1 MCNFCT
7 IINADKIHLFTDS
20 EVENYLYQLFQGNIS
35 INSLDVESYNKI
47 SEKLTEGVFKGFGKD
62 ISNVDFDT
70 PDYKML
76 ASLRE
81 NVYVFSGAKQYQQ
94 VRELS
99 ALLTNDKGLV
109 SFNDFKKVAL
119 PKFQD
124 YNENYLR
131 AEYNSAVAQSQSARN
146 WMTIEQDKE
155 EYPQLQYETIGD
167 GRVRP
172 QHAILDGIIRPVN
185 DKFWDTNYPPNDWN
199 CRCEVMQVVGGVN
212 TPKANLPK
220 ITETEVPE
228 IFRFNAGKK
237 RIVFS
242 EKHPYFTID
251 ERDKSLALN
260 NFNLPLPK

>member
-7 IINADKIHLFTDS
+7 IVNADKIHLFTDS

-35 INSLDVESYNKI
+35 INSLDIASYNKI
-47 SEKLTEGVFKGFGKD
+47 AEKLTEGIFKGFGKD
-62 ISNVDFDT
+62 ISSVDFDT
-70 PDYKML
+70 PDYNML

-99 ALLTNDKGLV
+99 SLLTNDKGLV

-119 PKFQD
+119 PKFND

-131 AEYNSAVAQSQSARN
+131 AEYNSAIAQSQSARN
-146 WMTIEQDKE
+146 WMTIEQDRE
-155 EYPQLQYETIGD
+155 VYPQLEYQTIGD
-167 GRVRP
+167 SRVRP
-172 QHAILDGIIRPVN
+172 QHSILDGIVRPVDDN
-185 DKFWDTNYPPNDWN
+185 FWDTNYPPNDWN
-199 CRCEVMQVVGGVN
+199 CRCEVLQVSDVSN
-212 TPKANLPK
+212 TPKKDLPK

-228 IFRFNAGKK
+228 IFRFNAGKQK
-237 RIVFS
+237 IVFS
-242 EKHPYFTID
+242 EKHPYFNIA
-251 ERDKSLALN
+251 ERDRELALN